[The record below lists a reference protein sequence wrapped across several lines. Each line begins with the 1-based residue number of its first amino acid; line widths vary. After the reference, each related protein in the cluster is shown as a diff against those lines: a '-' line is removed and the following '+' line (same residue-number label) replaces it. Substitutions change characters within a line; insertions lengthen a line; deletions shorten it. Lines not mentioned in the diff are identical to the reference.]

1 MPKRTS
7 AVESSNVSSNKGGSK
22 ILPQDALDD
31 NARLKD
37 GDNTSSSSNSGIVL
51 DDEDDEDLIN
61 DEFDRIRTVKRRKE
75 ELRAAERGIRVVNAF
90 EGYAFDYGLRPGDK
104 LVAVDGWRI
113 DDGVTVED
121 VRNKLRGEPGS
132 NVDITFEREGVKG
145 ENTVSIR
152 RSVVQIQDVKLAT
165 LVGKPEN
172 GIGYIQLTG
181 FTSDAGR
188 EVRNSI
194 FALQEAAERASGGDN
209 SLQVGPHRI

>member
-1 MPKRTS
+1 M
-7 AVESSNVSSNKGGSK
+7 SSSQGGSK

-37 GDNTSSSSNSGIVL
+37 GDNTSSSSSSGIVL
-51 DDEDDEDLIN
+51 DDDEDDEDVIN
-61 DEFDRIRTVKRRKE
+61 DAFERARIAKRRKE
-75 ELRAAERGIRVVNAF
+75 EQRAAERGIRVVNAF

-104 LVAVDGWRI
+104 LVAVDGWRF

-152 RSVVQIQDVKLAT
+152 RSVVQIQDVKLAS

-181 FTSDAGR
+181 FTADAGR

-194 FALQEAAERASGGDN
+194 FALQEAAERASGGDR
-209 SLQVGPHRI
+209 SLQVSTRLMFFAILL